1 MNRKIVYLTLLLS
14 FVLNKTYSQEQEP
27 DKYTASNKGKIFFY
41 WGGNRAN
48 FSNSDIRFKGKDYN
62 FTLNEVVS
70 RDKPKGYH
78 IDYINPVRLTNPQ
91 TNARIGYFF
100 TDNYNISIGLD
111 HMKYVVIPNQQVDI
125 TGSIN
130 LPENQDGASF
140 NGIYNNDEITLTE
153 DFLQFEHTDGLN
165 FINIEV
171 GRIDDISS
179 IFGIRNT
186 DVFQVN
192 ITEGLGGGLLYP
204 KTNAVLLGNERNDEF
219 HLSGYGVSL
228 KGGLNLTFLK
238 YFFVQLEL
246 KGGYIDLDDIRTTR
260 SSEDTASQDFLF
272 LERIIALGG
281 RFRI

>member
-41 WGGNRAN
+41 WGGNRGN
-48 FSNSDIRFKGKDYN
+48 FTDSDITFKGKNYN
-62 FTLNEVVS
+62 FRLNDVVS

-171 GRIDDISS
+171 ARIDDISS

>member
-1 MNRKIVYLTLLLS
+1 MDRKIVYLTLLLS

-27 DKYTASNKGKIFFY
+27 DKYTASNKGKIFVY
-41 WGGNRAN
+41 WGGNRGN
-48 FSNSDIRFKGKDYN
+48 FTDSDITFKGKNYN
-62 FTLNEVVS
+62 FRLNDVVS

-78 IDYINPVRLTNPQ
+78 IDYINPLRLTIPQ

-140 NGIYNNDEITLTE
+140 NGIYNNDEITLTK

>member
-41 WGGNRAN
+41 WGGNRGN
-48 FSNSDIRFKGKDYN
+48 FTDSDITFKGKNYN
-62 FTLNEVVS
+62 FRLNDVVS

>member
-14 FVLNKTYSQEQEP
+14 FVLNNTYSQEQEP
-27 DKYTASNKGKIFFY
+27 DKYTASNKGKIFVY
-41 WGGNRAN
+41 WGGNRGN
-48 FSNSDIRFKGKDYN
+48 FTDSDITFKGKNYN
-62 FTLNEVVS
+62 FRLNDVVS

-78 IDYINPVRLTNPQ
+78 IDYINPLRLTIPQ

-111 HMKYVVIPNQQVDI
+111 HIKYVVIPNQQVDI

-140 NGIYNNDEITLTE
+140 NGIYNNDEITLTK

>member
-1 MNRKIVYLTLLLS
+1 M
-14 FVLNKTYSQEQEP
+14 
-27 DKYTASNKGKIFFY
+27 
-41 WGGNRAN
+41 
-48 FSNSDIRFKGKDYN
+48 
-62 FTLNEVVS
+62 
-70 RDKPKGYH
+70 
-78 IDYINPVRLTNPQ
+78 RLTIPQ

-140 NGIYNNDEITLTE
+140 NGIYNNDEITLTK

>member
-27 DKYTASNKGKIFFY
+27 DKYTASNKGKIFVY
-41 WGGNRAN
+41 WGGNRGN
-48 FSNSDIRFKGKDYN
+48 FTDSDITFKGKNYN
-62 FTLNEVVS
+62 FRLNDVVS

-78 IDYINPVRLTNPQ
+78 IDYINPLRLTIPQ

-140 NGIYNNDEITLTE
+140 NGIYNNDEITLTK

>member
-14 FVLNKTYSQEQEP
+14 FVLNNTYSQEQEP
-27 DKYTASNKGKIFFY
+27 DKYTASNKGKIFVY
-41 WGGNRAN
+41 WGGNRGN
-48 FSNSDIRFKGKDYN
+48 FTDSDITFKGKNYN
-62 FTLNEVVS
+62 FRLNDVVS

-78 IDYINPVRLTNPQ
+78 IDYINPLRLTIPQ

-140 NGIYNNDEITLTE
+140 NGIYNNDEITLTK